1 MKRFIYNIK
10 NSLKPFDKRK
20 CSVLLLFL
28 FCTGCSYYSVSGA
41 LPSHIKTCAV
51 PYFENETIEVNIVEQ
66 ISNEIRDAIIDDGN
80 MKVVSEFQADAI
92 VSGTIVDIMDS
103 EDTYSKD
110 EAAEKF
116 RITVYANVTFFDRKK
131 NLEIWSEKNMEGWAV
146 YDASNTAAREEA
158 ILEALEM
165 LAKEII
171 DKTVSGW

>member
-1 MKRFIYNIK
+1 MN
-10 NSLKPFDKRK
+10 
-20 CSVLLLFL
+20 
-28 FCTGCSYYSVSGA
+28 
-41 LPSHIKTCAV
+41 
-51 PYFENETIEVNIVEQ
+51 
-66 ISNEIRDAIIDDGN
+66 
-80 MKVVSEFQADAI
+80 VVSEFQADAI
-92 VSGTIVDIMDS
+92 VSGTIVDIIDS

-131 NLEIWSEKNMEGWAV
+131 NLEIWSEKNLEGWAV
-146 YDASNTAAREEA
+146 YDASDTAAREDA